1 MLVDGKFRRNRRG
14 VSSSRWGVHGVIHHE
29 MVEDLLLKLDCGL
42 SGLQVAE
49 PSCVVP
55 VVFVVLVEGLIAS
68 M

>member
-1 MLVDGKFRRNRRG
+1 
-14 VSSSRWGVHGVIHHE
+14 
-29 MVEDLLLKLDCGL
+29 MVEDLLLKMDCGL

-55 VVFVVLVEGLIAS
+55 VVFVVLVEGLMAS